1 MTTTNTSKHEAII
14 KGVMYAVLLAA
25 ALYVA
30 GNVAW
35 WSFANTETMLGGA
48 FVSLVLLIPAAA
60 LYSLVATPVAALLGV
75 IAAALVAAIDFI
87 RRPA

>member
-1 MTTTNTSKHEAII
+1 MTDNHAEAII
-14 KGVMYAVLLAA
+14 QTVLGLLVAGA
-25 ALYVA
+25 GLFVA
-30 GNVAW
+30 GNVVW

-60 LYSLVATPVAALLGV
+60 LYSLVATPVAAFLGV